1 MVNNAGGQ
9 LASLTCKTPN
19 RVCDFL
25 ISIFFSECDF
35 CAIDPLYFYSIRKS
49 FVIISQQFSM
59 TKRRQAFLAL
69 WFWKKKKV
77 LN

>member
-1 MVNNAGGQ
+1 MLNNAGGQ
-9 LASLTCKTPN
+9 LASLTCKTPK

-25 ISIFFSECDF
+25 ISIFFRSVTLERLVHYIF
-35 CAIDPLYFYSIRKS
+35 TLFRKS
-49 FVIISQQFSM
+49 FVIISQQLSM